1 MRQTAVMMVRTQKPQ
16 FHFVTLRMKA
26 VKRGP
31 KYGER
36 MTNPAQTLI
45 LRLELS

>member
-1 MRQTAVMMVRTQKPQ
+1 MRMRQRPVSMVRSQKPQ

-31 KYGER
+31 K
-36 MTNPAQTLI
+36 
-45 LRLELS
+45 